1 MSYNFQKIKGL
12 LTETKCSSGMD
23 NWYWQLKE
31 EFEVINVDFKVRIYF
46 EILYK

>member
-1 MSYNFQKIKGL
+1 
-12 LTETKCSSGMD
+12 MD